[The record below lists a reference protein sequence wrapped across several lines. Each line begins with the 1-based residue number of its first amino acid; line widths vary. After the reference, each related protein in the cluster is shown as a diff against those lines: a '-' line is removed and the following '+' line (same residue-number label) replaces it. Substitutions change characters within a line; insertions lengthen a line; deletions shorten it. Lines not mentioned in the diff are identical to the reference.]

1 MGKKI
6 TLFIILSAL
15 LSAIP
20 VLSQTPLVGSATEVG
35 VTEGKLTVSA
45 SGAAN
50 YTIPLYLPPGINETV
65 PKIGISYNS
74 QSGVGMLGYGWNL
87 TGLSSITRVPS
98 TKFHNDKIEIIN
110 YNLSDNY
117 ALDGQRLLLKSGVHG
132 RDGAVYE
139 TENYSNTKVTLVG
152 GIEGAP
158 DRGPDYFIVEYADG
172 SKAYYGYIHG
182 NTSNSR
188 SQTEYSITYWENP
201 QGLRINYYYTNWIS
215 NTTVLNSIKYGSA
228 GTDMPINEVFFYL

>member
-87 TGLSSITRVPS
+87 TGLSSITRAVSYTHLTLP
-98 TKFHNDKIEIIN
+98 TK
-110 YNLSDNY
+110 
-117 ALDGQRLLLKSGVHG
+117 A
-132 RDGAVYE
+132 
-139 TENYSNTKVTLVG
+139 
-152 GIEGAP
+152 
-158 DRGPDYFIVEYADG
+158 
-172 SKAYYGYIHG
+172 
-182 NTSNSR
+182 
-188 SQTEYSITYWENP
+188 
-201 QGLRINYYYTNWIS
+201 
-215 NTTVLNSIKYGSA
+215 
-228 GTDMPINEVFFYL
+228 